1 MKAAKFTLMFLAC
14 AAAIPA
20 LAQNTTDS
28 RCGTTNFDSS
38 HNRYT
43 ILSSAPGTYTQQCFI
58 TVVPKESWSGGSPDL
73 ASSQLVEGNYDITL
87 SGGGGGGGGG
97 TARSGG
103 FGYDGADAIEF
114 KGVAYL
120 APGVY
125 RVTIGSG
132 GQGGQGALT
141 PEQGGRGADG
151 GPTSL
156 SEAYSGRT
164 IAGYAGA
171 ENWAGSY
178 QQSYQV
184 ASAGRVSGTAADSN
198 MTRAARSGDVG
209 GGGRGASRE
218 NVAESGGM
226 GGHGY
231 IQLALKDPV
240 PQAPQAQPA
249 PAAASETVTTPPPAA
264 IRPARRDRN

>member
-38 HNRYT
+38 RNYYT
-43 ILSSAPGTYTQQCFI
+43 IVNPALGTPTQQCFI

-73 ASSQLVEGNYDITL
+73 ATSQLVEGNYDVTL

-114 KGVAYL
+114 KGAAYL

-132 GQGGQGALT
+132 GQGGQGGLT
-141 PEQGGRGADG
+141 PDLGGRGADG

-171 ENWAGSY
+171 ENWAGGY
-178 QQSYQV
+178 PQRYQV
-184 ASAGRVSGTAADSN
+184 ASAGRVSGTSADSN

-218 NVAESGGM
+218 NVAESGSM

-231 IQLALKDPV
+231 IRLALKDPV
-240 PQAPQAQPA
+240 PQAPLAQPA